1 MNLRKYLKN
10 EYEIDLHSLKSKYLK
25 SLKSKYSDD
34 KLISLTINLSEYEKQ
49 LKKYSSNYTIYNS
62 NETEI
67 YKISENGMEFTDDF
81 KTVLKEY
88 RFIWK
93 KYISTIEHM

>member
-1 MNLRKYLKN
+1 
-10 EYEIDLHSLKSKYLK
+10 LKSKYLK
-25 SLKSKYSDD
+25 SLKSKYSND

-88 RFIWK
+88 RSIWK
-93 KYISTIEHM
+93 KYISTIEYM